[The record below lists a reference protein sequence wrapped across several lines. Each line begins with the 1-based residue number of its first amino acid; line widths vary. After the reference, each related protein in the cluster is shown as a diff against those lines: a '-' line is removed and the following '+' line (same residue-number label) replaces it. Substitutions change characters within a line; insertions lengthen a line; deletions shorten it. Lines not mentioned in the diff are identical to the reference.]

1 MAEVAHAVRG
11 RLRVRYPVAWLRSTR
26 PALEGRIRELSGVRR
41 TRASELTGSLL
52 VEYDPFALAEAALL
66 ESLDALSRE
75 LGAGPTRAKTGAPPA
90 RLDIRRDALLMV
102 LGTTTVLALTR
113 LSLPAPLMVGLVV
126 ASGLPTLG
134 RAARTLARERR
145 VNGDVLEGS
154 TLGLLALR
162 GEFTSGALLSWL
174 RALGDYVVARSVIT
188 TKRSLREVAV
198 PSERLVARVRGD
210 EITRVPVADL
220 RPGDVVVVEGGEAIP
235 VDGTIAAGEALVNQQ
250 TMTGEAL
257 PVDRAPGDRV
267 FAVTT
272 VEQGRIE
279 VRAELTGL
287 DTAVGRII
295 QRIEAAADEKSD
307 IQAFAERLAERELT
321 RTVGLAG
328 LAAGVSRSLDAG
340 IAVLVADYGTV
351 ARVAIPT
358 TMLAALRRAARAGIL
373 VKGPRALHDLA
384 RVNTVVFDKTGTLT
398 TGAPR
403 VARVVVYGRRRSEAE
418 IIALAAAAERPF
430 QHPIARAIGE
440 LARAR
445 GVTAPD
451 ASVVTGRVGL
461 GVELRVGRDD
471 VLVGSGRFMAARGV
485 KLRPAAADEAAA
497 HDAGASPLFVAV
509 DGRLAAMLVLQ
520 DQLRDDAHE
529 AVRALRARNMRNV
542 ILLTGDHPVPS
553 RRIAET
559 LGLRHHYAEMLPEDK
574 AELIRQ
580 LKLEDR
586 VVAMVGDGVNDGLA
600 LSEADVGIAVP
611 GGTDVAT
618 EAADVVLLQGGLN
631 QVIRALD
638 LAASGVDAVRQTLRV
653 AGAANLAVVGLASF
667 GLAHGVTS
675 ILISHG
681 LTVAASV
688 VLAATGREGQ
698 AATA

>member
-1 MAEVAHAVRG
+1 MSPVAHSVRG
-11 RLRVRYPVAWLRSTR
+11 RLRLRYPAGWLRSRR
-26 PALEGRIRELSGVRR
+26 PALEQRLRAVSGVRR
-41 TRASELTGSLL
+41 ARASDVTGSLL
-52 VEYDPFALAEAALL
+52 VEYDPFTLAEDALL
-66 ESLDALSRE
+66 QTLDAMTRE
-75 LGAGPTRAKTGAPPA
+75 LGAAPSGAEAARPAAK
-90 RLDIRRDALLMV
+90 LDVRRDALLV
-102 LGTTTVLALTR
+102 LLGTTSVLGLTR
-113 LSLPAPLMVGLVV
+113 LSLPAPVLAGLVV

-134 RAARTLARERR
+134 RAARTIARERR
-145 VNGDVLEGS
+145 VNGDVLEAS
-154 TLGLLALR
+154 TLGWLALR
-162 GEFTSGALLSWL
+162 GEFLSGALLAWL
-174 RALGDYVVARSVIT
+174 RSVGDYVVARSVTT

-198 PSERLVARVRGD
+198 PSDRMVTRVRGD
-210 EITRVPVADL
+210 ERTQVPVAAL

-279 VRAELTGL
+279 VRADRTGL
-287 DTAVGRII
+287 ETAVGRIVE
-295 QRIEAAADEKSD
+295 RVEAAADEKSD
-307 IQAFAERLAERELT
+307 LQVFAERLAEREIV
-321 RTVGLAG
+321 RTVGLAA

-340 IAVLVADYGTV
+340 MAVLVADYGTV

-358 TMLAALRRAARAGIL
+358 TMMAALRRAARAGIL
-373 VKGPRALHDLA
+373 IKGPRALHSLA

-403 VARVVVYGRRRSEAE
+403 VARVVVYARRRSEAE

-445 GVTAPD
+445 GVAVPD
-451 ASVVTGRVGL
+451 AAVVAGLVGFGVEIRVGD
-461 GVELRVGRDD
+461 DD
-471 VLVGSGRFMAARGV
+471 VLVGSGRFMASRHV
-485 KLRPAAADEAAA
+485 DLRPAAADEVQA
-497 HDAGASPLFVAV
+497 HEAGASPLFVAV

-529 AVRALRARNMRNV
+529 AVQALRARNMRNV

-574 AELIRQ
+574 ADLIRR

-638 LAASGVDAVRQTLRV
+638 FAQAGVDAVRRTLRV

-667 GLAHGVTS
+667 GFAHPVSS

-681 LTVAASV
+681 LTVAATV
-688 VLAATGREGQ
+688 AIAAGERS
-698 AATA
+698 AVPA